1 MCGRGKGRSRVRRAP
16 GAGWCRFSEVA
27 RGGEEF
33 VENAPSTVLDV
44 WLKAMVE
51 KRGAKNE
58 LKPANLYQG
67 CIFAWNAH
75 REGKTIQTIRF
86 DAKKG
91 LYTVHE

>member
-1 MCGRGKGRSRVRRAP
+1 MINWGIFKRHF
-16 GAGWCRFSEVA
+16 W
-27 RGGEEF
+27 GE
-33 VENAPSTVLDV
+33 L
-44 WLKAMVE
+44 LRHQQVE

-91 LYTVHE
+91 LYDVHE

>member
-1 MCGRGKGRSRVRRAP
+1 
-16 GAGWCRFSEVA
+16 
-27 RGGEEF
+27 
-33 VENAPSTVLDV
+33 
-44 WLKAMVE
+44 MVE

-67 CIFAWNAH
+67 CVFAWNAH